1 MPWDWDDV
9 LAYKTY
15 KTVYVRDR
23 WLGAVYYS
31 CIFGVLSYAGLGMIW
46 QSHGYERKLD
56 VFGAVR
62 SSVQA
67 PHEMPP
73 LSQLNYCDASGSP
86 PSTDFAPQLPCV
98 YPDESILSH
107 SVSDG
112 FGSLLIGTRMSTTI
126 QEQNINGSCAF
137 PAPYPCKPW
146 SAVAQPKESFY
157 LGALE
162 NCTVVIFHSIA
173 KSIQVEYAT
182 SGNQHDNNFYIADT
196 FMSWRPNATMHGPPR
211 WNAKKRRYE
220 PARSV
225 VLSKVPGGDL
235 LTMEHLLFVAGLSDT
250 FDEPTP
256 ESDGQTNTSTR
267 FDGQTI
273 RVRIVYT
280 GDRVAYTPNATYA
293 YHVSINDLPA
303 KMTYTEDRPSVNGN
317 RRRATVDL
325 HGLQLL
331 FYQEGDLL
339 VFDWVQLR
347 LTIVSALTFLAVAKT
362 VADLFMLYLAP
373 RRGKYKLFVQSAS
386 PDFTPSNEAERLAL
400 DQLIQNKRRKRA
412 IVLAREPMNAPLA
425 AADWAAANGMATL
438 ASSEQ
443 NESSPSVSCE
453 VQVGRASS

>member
-1 MPWDWDDV
+1 MDWDDL

-15 KTVYVRDR
+15 KTVTVRDR

-31 CIFGVLSYAGLGMIW
+31 CIFGVLSYAGFGMIW

-67 PHEMPP
+67 PREMPP
-73 LSQLNYCDASGSP
+73 VSQLHYCDTSGSP
-86 PSTDFAPQLPCV
+86 PSNEFAPQLPCV
-98 YPDESILSH
+98 YPDESVLSH
-107 SVSDG
+107 SVADG
-112 FGSLLIGTRMSTTI
+112 GGSLLIGTRMSTSI
-126 QEQNINGSCAF
+126 QEQKIDDSCAF

-146 SAVAQPKESFY
+146 SDVVKPKEAFY

-196 FMSWRPNATMHGPPR
+196 FMPWRPNATMHGPPR
-211 WNAKKRRYE
+211 WNTTKRHYE

-235 LTMEHLLFVAGLSDT
+235 LTMHQLLFVAGLSDT

-256 ESDGQTNTSTR
+256 DPDGQTNTSTR
-267 FDGQTI
+267 YDGQTI

-303 KMTYTEDRPSVNGN
+303 KMSYTEERPSVNGT

-331 FYQEGDLL
+331 FYQEGSLL

-347 LTIVSALTFLAVAKT
+347 LTIVSALTFLAVATT
-362 VADLFMLYLAP
+362 VANFFMLYLAP
-373 RRGKYKLFVQSAS
+373 RRGKYRLFVQSAS
-386 PDFTPSNEAERLAL
+386 PDFAPSNEAERQAL
-400 DQLIQNKRRKRA
+400 DQLIQNKRRKQA
-412 IVLAREPMNAPLA
+412 IVFAREPMNAPLA
-425 AADWAAANGMATL
+425 AADG

-443 NESSPSVSCE
+443 NAPSSASCEVSCE
-453 VQVGRASS
+453 VGRATS